1 MAIYQGDQYSIPFM
15 INRGGEKVSPE
26 MITDVVIAIGDIV
39 RSYKDGT
46 LSYLDG
52 KWLFPIY
59 KTETLKM
66 PDEVHYQIQLH
77 IGDDIVHSKVYPI
90 KRKTI
95 LDSLKERLQND

>member
-15 INRGGEKVSPE
+15 IRRGADTVSPE

-39 RSYKDGT
+39 RSYKDGA

-66 PDEVHYQIQLH
+66 PDEVQYQIQLH